1 MGKEA
6 ISVRTVKVGS
16 KWKFKVVIRIGRKI
30 YELASSAAVWDSN
43 AAAKEAGNQY
53 IKNIKK

>member
-43 AAAKEAGNQY
+43 VEARDAGNQY
-53 IKNIKK
+53 VKNMKK